1 MLLFPEN
8 KHLVS
13 IINIRINQMLTF
25 MKWWYYKQNLKFTK
39 LKQRKWRITLSMG
52 DLTQWVIY
60 IVNKKTGPHKYQ
72 SIKSEHC
79 ENWVG

>member
-1 MLLFPEN
+1 
-8 KHLVS
+8 
-13 IINIRINQMLTF
+13 
-25 MKWWYYKQNLKFTK
+25 
-39 LKQRKWRITLSMG
+39 MG